1 MSNSSSTAPA
11 AADPGVLTEEATA
24 AAEAALLDLITP
36 EGKENPFPA
45 YARLRQAAPVFP
57 SVLGACFVSGYEAC
71 KEVVFS
77 DRFGVADADWFDT
90 NEPDWRS
97 HPLMFH
103 VYSTMIGNNPPDHTR
118 LRRLVSHAFNA
129 RRIEELRPFV
139 ADLTDRLLDA
149 MAERADDGVID
160 LQEAIG
166 LPVPIRVMAK
176 LLGVPDED
184 LPPFQSWV
192 RKCGVMFEIA
202 VTPEELA
209 AGDAAYTSIRQYF
222 KRLVAERRSAPRDDL
237 TSALIAVVDSDGDRL
252 TEEELLDTLGFLFA
266 AGFETTAGM
275 VGNSVVALGDAPDQL
290 APFRESSSGLAAA
303 TEELARFD
311 GSIQMTRR
319 IALTDVVLGGVP
331 IPAGTSVVA
340 LIGAAN
346 RDPQH
351 FPDPDRLDVTRSGT
365 RPLSF
370 GLGAHY
376 CLGAALAR
384 MELEEILGRLYQRFP
399 GLRLAAAPVREP
411 GLALR
416 RFASVPVKLF

>member
-1 MSNSSSTAPA
+1 MNTPTSTPSLEQS
-11 AADPGVLTEEATA
+11 VLSEEANA
-24 AAEAALLDLITP
+24 AAEAALFDLITP

-45 YARLRQAAPVFP
+45 YARLRQAAPVYP
-57 SVLGACFVSGYEAC
+57 SALGACFVSGYDAC
-71 KEVVFS
+71 REVIFS
-77 DRFGVADADWFDT
+77 DRFGVADEEWFDT

-139 ADLTDRLLDA
+139 ADLTDRLLDD
-149 MAERADDGVID
+149 MAAQAGADGVVD

-166 LPVPIRVMAK
+166 LPVPIRVMAR

-209 AGDAAYTSIRQYF
+209 EGDAAYTSIRTYF
-222 KRLVAERRSAPRDDL
+222 KSLVADRRRSPKDDL
-237 TSALIAVVDSDGDRL
+237 ASALIAVVDSDGDRL

-275 VGNSVVALGDAPDQL
+275 VGNSVVALGRHPDEL
-290 APFRESSSGLAAA
+290 ALLREDPALLAAA
-303 TEELARFD
+303 TEELSRFD

-319 IALTDVVLGGVP
+319 IAMQDVVLGGIP
-331 IPAGTSVVA
+331 IAAGTSVVA

-346 RDPQH
+346 RDPLH
-351 FPDPDRLDVTRSGT
+351 FPEPDRLDLRRTGT

-370 GLGAHY
+370 GLGMHY

-384 MELEEILGRLYQRFP
+384 MELEEILGRLYERFP
-399 GLRLAAAPVREP
+399 TVRLAGDPVRQP

-416 RFASVPVKLF
+416 RFASVPVKPA